1 MINLYRGL
9 AESAVIMGDNGST
22 PLWVAEDGSW
32 GTSPITIFDAHHW
45 TSSDF
50 EDLDNASDNDKTR
63 IARIIAD
70 EANAKH
76 ENKLQQFL
84 DETRD
89 KAAQLGIRMF
99 QLTPEG
105 MDELL

>member
-22 PLWVAEDGSW
+22 PLWVSEDGDY
-32 GTSPITIFDAHHW
+32 GLTPITIFDAHLW
-45 TSSDF
+45 TASDF
-50 EDLDNASDNDKTR
+50 NDLDECPASDRTR
-63 IARIIAD
+63 LARIIAD

-76 ENKLQQFL
+76 ENQLQQFL

-105 MDELL
+105 MDELV